1 MGAASAINAGIQT
14 KIHGSGVTRKNGQYI
29 DKTLEDSGILLK
41 VVTKTIEHEEK
52 KNKEDL

>member
-1 MGAASAINAGIQT
+1 MDNIIQ
-14 KIHGSGVTRKNGQYI
+14 I

-52 KNKEDL
+52 KNKDDL